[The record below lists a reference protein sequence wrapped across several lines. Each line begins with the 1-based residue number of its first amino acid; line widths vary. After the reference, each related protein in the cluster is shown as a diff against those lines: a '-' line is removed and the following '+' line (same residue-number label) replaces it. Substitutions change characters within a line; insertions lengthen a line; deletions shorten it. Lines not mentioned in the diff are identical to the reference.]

1 MAERSLSSSRSA
13 AGSTSTPS
21 NRVPLPQAIAAC
33 LAFAAFSVSIA
44 VGISAGNPVETV
56 LTRALLAMLFAFG
69 GGFAVGLVCDWMVA
83 QETRKI
89 DRAMRAELAER
100 DHGQVG
106 LDGLTGVDVIEEGDE
121 SLASSGA
128 ESEDSSARLSLREK
142 KAA

>member
-1 MAERSLSSSRSA
+1 MAGRSLSTSRSA
-13 AGSTSTPS
+13 SNAASTPS

-44 VGISAGNPVETV
+44 VGISANNPVETV
-56 LTRALLAMLFAFG
+56 LTRALLAMLFAFC
-69 GGFAVGLVCDWMVA
+69 GGFVVGLVCDWMVS

-100 DHGQVG
+100 DRTEVG

-128 ESEDSSARLSLREK
+128 ESEDPTSRLSLREK

>member
-1 MAERSLSSSRSA
+1 MAGRSIPVSRNSSNSA
-13 AGSTSTPS
+13 ATPS

-44 VGISAGNPVETV
+44 VGISASNPVETV

-69 GGFAVGLVCDWMVA
+69 GGFVVGLVCDWMVA

-100 DHGQVG
+100 DRAEVG
-106 LDGLTGVDVIEEGDE
+106 LDGLTGVDVIEEDE
-121 SLASSGA
+121 ERVDATSS
-128 ESEDSSARLSLREK
+128 ETEDPSARLRLREK